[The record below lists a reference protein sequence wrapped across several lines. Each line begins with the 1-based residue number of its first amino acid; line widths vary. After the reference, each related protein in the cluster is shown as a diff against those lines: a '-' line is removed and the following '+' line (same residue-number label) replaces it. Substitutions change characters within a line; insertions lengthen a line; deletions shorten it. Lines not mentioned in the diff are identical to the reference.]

1 MVSVPNLEYCNNRM
15 KGDVMQKSKKR
26 VQFENKMLRE
36 LVTDLFWEY
45 DRMSSS
51 GQDTLDQL
59 AKKFKVPTHQEML
72 KIMEEENDS

>member
-1 MVSVPNLEYCNNRM
+1 M
-15 KGDVMQKSKKR
+15 KKT
-26 VQFENKMLRE
+26 
-36 LVTDLFWEY
+36 TDLILDLYWEY